1 MKGSYSLYFYI
12 GKRLLLYF
20 CLTLYACVLLI
31 FFIDLVELFRRAD
44 GGGQVGWGLL
54 LGIGLLRLPLLI
66 EQLLPL
72 ILLFGVLLACFQLAR
87 SQELIAMRSMGMSV
101 WQFLAPV
108 LLFAFFLGVIS
119 VLLYNPLASVLAARA
134 EPLENRYIEQRS
146 STFAISA
153 SGVWLRQA
161 DAKGHSVVHAQHAEE
176 LADGRLRLSQVN
188 IFLYDADSIF
198 NGRLDAKIAT
208 LHSGFW
214 KLQDTWKL
222 HPDAAAVFHEEY
234 SQPTTLT
241 IGQIRESLADPD
253 SISFWELHDFI
264 EHTRAAGLSVTR
276 YQTQYQKLIATP
288 FFLCSMILLAVAFVF
303 RLSLERP
310 SGIAILGAVLC
321 GSTLFFFRDFLLQ
334 LGASG
339 VIPIPLATWAAGA
352 IAICLSGAVLLHTE
366 GR

>member
-1 MKGSYSLYFYI
+1 MKSSYSLYFYI
-12 GKRLLLYF
+12 GRQLLLYF

-44 GGGQVGWGLL
+44 GGEQVGWGLL
-54 LGIGLLRLPLLI
+54 FGIGLLRLPLLI

-72 ILLFGVLLACFQLAR
+72 ILLFGVLLTCFQLSR

-101 WQFLAPV
+101 WQFLAPT

-134 EPLENRYIEQRS
+134 GPLENRYIEQRS
-146 STFAISA
+146 STFAISS

-161 DAKGHSVVHAQHAEE
+161 DEQGHSVVHAQHAEE
-176 LADGRLRLSQVN
+176 LADGRLRLSQVS
-188 IFLYDADSIF
+188 IFLYNASAIF
-198 NGRLDAKIAT
+198 NRRIDAKIAT
-208 LHSGFW
+208 LHDGFW
-214 KLQDTWKL
+214 ELQNTWEL
-222 HPDAAAVFHEEY
+222 RPEAAAVFRDKY
-234 SQPTTLT
+234 FRPTTLT
-241 IGQIRESLADPD
+241 LGQIRESLADPD
-253 SISFWELHDFI
+253 TISFWELHDFI
-264 EHTRAAGLSVTR
+264 KHTQTTGLSVTR
-276 YQTQYQKLIATP
+276 YQTHYQKLIATP
-288 FFLCSMILLAVAFVF
+288 FFLCAMILLAVTFVF

-310 SGIAILGAVLC
+310 NGIAILGATLC
-321 GSTLFFFRDFLLQ
+321 GGMLFFFRDFLLQ

-339 VIPIPLATWAAGA
+339 VIPIALATWASGV